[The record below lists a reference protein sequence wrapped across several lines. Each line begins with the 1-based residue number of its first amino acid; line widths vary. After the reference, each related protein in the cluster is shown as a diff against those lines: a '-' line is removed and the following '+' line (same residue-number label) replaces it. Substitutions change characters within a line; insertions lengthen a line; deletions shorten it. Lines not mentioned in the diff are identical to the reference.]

1 MSVPVATSSLVDR
14 YLLAKQVL
22 IRQGYAQEIS
32 WQENVSLSSLTE
44 QGFLREAAWV
54 VLSTGMRESV
64 IRGLFDRVSEA
75 FLCWESACRILR
87 EKETCR
93 ALALNCFRNQRKIDA
108 IIGIA
113 EIVDSEGFERLKA
126 RISEYGTEVLQDL
139 PYIGPT
145 TSYHLAKNIGLDVAK
160 PDRHLQRVAAATGFD
175 TPSALCAELAEAVGD
190 RKAVVD
196 IVIWRFATIYGEYLS
211 FFSEECHEIESSA
224 AP

>member
-1 MSVPVATSSLVDR
+1 MSIPVATSSLVDR
-14 YLLAKQVL
+14 YLLAKQTL

-32 WQENVSLSSLTE
+32 WQENVNLSSLTE

-54 VLSTGMRESV
+54 VLSAGMRECV
-64 IRGLFDRVSEA
+64 IRGLFDRVSAA

-93 ALALNCFRNQRKIDA
+93 AVALTYFRNQRKIDA

-113 EIVDSEGFERLKA
+113 EIVDSEGFEHLKA
-126 RISEYGTEVLQDL
+126 RISEHGAQVLQEL
-139 PYIGPT
+139 PYIGPI
-145 TSYHLAKNIGLDVAK
+145 TSYHLAKNVGLNVAK
-160 PDRHLQRVAAATGFD
+160 PDRHLQRVAAATGFE
-175 TPSALCAELAEAVGD
+175 TPAALCTELAKAVGD

-211 FFSEECHEIESSA
+211 FFSGE